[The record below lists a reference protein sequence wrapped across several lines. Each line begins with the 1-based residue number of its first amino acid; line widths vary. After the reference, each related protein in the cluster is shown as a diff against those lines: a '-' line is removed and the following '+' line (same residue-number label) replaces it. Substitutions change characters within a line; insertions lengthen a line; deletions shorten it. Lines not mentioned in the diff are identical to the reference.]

1 MQTVI
6 QIRKAEEMGTVAGTL
21 GHIVK
26 KEMVFF
32 FPSQWIAASECHSI
46 LLLGKTILLKAG
58 AFSTFKVMSKR
69 RMELA

>member
-1 MQTVI
+1 M
-6 QIRKAEEMGTVAGTL
+6 RTVAGTL

-26 KEMVFF
+26 KAMVLFS
-32 FPSQWIAASECHSI
+32 PSQWIAASEYHCI
-46 LLLGKTILLKAG
+46 LLLGKTILLRAS